1 MDALRISEFQYWVMT
16 DLTKRPMISGDE
28 GFPYPTLR
36 ALMRRG
42 LVRWHDDG
50 RVRLTPSGHLVLSTI
65 RIIDECRHKHGTGV
79 VLPNL

>member
-16 DLTKRPMISGDE
+16 DLTKRPMSSGDE

-42 LVRWHDDG
+42 LVRWADNG
-50 RVRLTPSGHLVLSTI
+50 SVRLTPSGHLVLSTI
-65 RIIDECRHKHGTGV
+65 RIVDEITTNSGGAQ
-79 VLPNL
+79 